1 MSVLYKAL
9 QKAEKDNEQRHTPSS
24 TGFDPS
30 RLAGSGAIKLA
41 GARDPKWRIVTFA
54 ILGVV
59 AAAMIG
65 SLLFIRVPQPPRRQ
79 VAAVASAP
87 AAPPHISGSSPAT
100 PSAPASSA
108 MQPAA
113 GSPTAPVQVAQLPP
127 QSAPTSTAAATPT
140 PSAAVPQATA
150 PEAVA
155 PSTEKPAVVAES
167 AAPPLA
173 SEPLEASTSA
183 PAPSEPKESR
193 AARAEPL
200 KAESLS
206 KAPATPPSP
215 IEIPRDSPANM
226 LSPPITISRADF
238 ALAGVGRQVQVREI
252 SKEAQDDVSAGYNAL
267 LRGEY
272 DTALGFYDRAIEK
285 EPTSVLAQLG
295 RGAALQKMRRFEEAQ
310 TVYSKVLKLDPE
322 NREALTNMT
331 ALVAEK
337 SPGEALNRLL
347 DLDHDYPNFSP
358 ISAEIGLAYAK
369 LGSMDQA
376 LAYLRKAIALSPDSV
391 MYQYNLA
398 LVLDHMSLRE
408 QAISAYE
415 TVLSN
420 LRTGRAAPELS
431 TVNIERRVQFLR
443 AK

>member
-9 QKAEKDNEQRHTPSS
+9 QKAEKDNEQRQAPSS

-59 AAAMIG
+59 AVAMIG
-65 SLLFIRVPQPPRRQ
+65 SLVFIRAPQLPRPQ
-79 VAAVASAP
+79 VAT
-87 AAPPHISGSSPAT
+87 AAPPPAISPPLSGASQAPTA
-100 PSAPASSA
+100 PPASVT
-108 MQPAA
+108 QPAA
-113 GSPTAPVQVAQLPP
+113 EPPGASVQVAQLPP
-127 QSAPTSTAAATPT
+127 QSLPAVASTQAPSAQ
-140 PSAAVPQATA
+140 AAVPETATPSVEKSAVAAENTA
-150 PEAVA
+150 P
-155 PSTEKPAVVAES
+155 PAVSEQSKAPMS
-167 AAPPLA
+167 APP
-173 SEPLEASTSA
+173 P
-183 PAPSEPKESR
+183 PEPKER
-193 AARAEPL
+193 VETQAARAEPS
-200 KAESLS
+200 KAEPPSA
-206 KAPATPPSP
+206 KAPATPPPP

-238 ALAGVGRQVQVREI
+238 ALAGVGSQVQVREV
-252 SKEAQDDVSAGYNAL
+252 SKEAQDDVGAGYNAL

-272 DTALGFYDRAIEK
+272 DTALGFYDRAIDK
-285 EPTSVLAQLG
+285 EPNSVLALLG
-295 RGAALQKMRRFEEAQ
+295 RGAALQKMRRFEDAQ

-331 ALVAEK
+331 ALVAER
-337 SPGEALNRLL
+337 SPSEALNRLL

-376 LAYLRKAIALSPDSV
+376 LTYLRKAITLSPDSV
-391 MYQYNLA
+391 MYQYNMA
-398 LVLDHMSLRE
+398 LVLDHMGLRE

-420 LRTGRAAPELS
+420 LRTGRMAPELS
-431 TVNIERRVQFLR
+431 TANIERRVQFLR